1 MIVFYYDQHQKHKV
15 LGDARSKEHVQGYA
29 VS

>member
-1 MIVFYYDQHQKHKV
+1 MIVLCYDKYQKYKV

-29 VS
+29 VG

>member
-1 MIVFYYDQHQKHKV
+1 MIVFYYDQHQKYKV